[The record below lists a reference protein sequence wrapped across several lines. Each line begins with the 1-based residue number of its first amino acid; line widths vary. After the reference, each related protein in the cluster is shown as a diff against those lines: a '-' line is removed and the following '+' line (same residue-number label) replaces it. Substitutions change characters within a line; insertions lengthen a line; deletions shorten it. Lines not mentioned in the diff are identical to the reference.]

1 MSAILALRKQEEQYK
16 LDTNPVYEIISRL
29 SWVTEWDS
37 NSEKK
42 EKKQLLNI
50 SEIRLYFE
58 IGGDQ

>member
-16 LDTNPVYEIISRL
+16 LDTNPVYEISSRL